1 MKLTYRTPTTLD
13 IELGQDYA
21 FLDGIRHWTGADRRQ
36 RSSSNRLGGKYRFDD
51 WQISSITGSAIIVSS
66 ANFTTAGPQFDI
78 TVIRGEVPVKF
89 FDISFGMCTVP
100 GTALPQAKPIP
111 NYFRC
116 AGES

>member
-51 WQISSITGSAIIVSS
+51 WQISSITGSAITVMSNS
-66 ANFTTAGPQFDI
+66 GPAVVKFADETI
-78 TVIRGEVPVKF
+78 IRGEVPVKF
-89 FDISFGMCTVP
+89 FDISSDMCTVP